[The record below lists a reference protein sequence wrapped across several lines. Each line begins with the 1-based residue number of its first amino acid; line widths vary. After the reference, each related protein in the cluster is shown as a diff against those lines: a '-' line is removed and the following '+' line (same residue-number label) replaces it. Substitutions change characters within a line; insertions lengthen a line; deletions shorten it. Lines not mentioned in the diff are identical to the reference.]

1 MKIPASNERVRE
13 EGVSEGISA
22 NIFVSYF
29 TMIFP
34 NQFSRFRLL
43 GLDEF
48 SDVNVKEHNSGNNLD
63 LMK

>member
-13 EGVSEGISA
+13 EGDSEGISAA

-48 SDVNVKEHNSGNNLD
+48 SDVNVK
-63 LMK
+63 

>member
-13 EGVSEGISA
+13 EGDSEGISA

-48 SDVNVKEHNSGNNLD
+48 SDVNVK
-63 LMK
+63 